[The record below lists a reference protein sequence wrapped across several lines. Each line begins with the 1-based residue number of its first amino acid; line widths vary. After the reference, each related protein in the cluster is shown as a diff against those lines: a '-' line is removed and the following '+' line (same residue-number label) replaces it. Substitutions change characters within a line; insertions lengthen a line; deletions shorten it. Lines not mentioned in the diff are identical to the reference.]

1 MRTWSVLALAIGVGV
16 GSAQVTSSPN
26 TFSAR
31 FGPPQPLPDK
41 PIANEPYSGERIRD
55 EAWTGAAG
63 VHSSSWLASREYRD
77 SAGRTRTDQSFAKT
91 RPVSGTTADRWT
103 LVTVVDPV
111 AGVRYVLDVQ
121 NKIAH
126 RQALPPAKPAK
137 KPPDYES
144 NPVPW
149 LIGADGCCGF
159 VNEPVRPASD
169 DALQWPA
176 PREFE
181 SLFPAPPRPAGPRG
195 KKLGIQTI
203 EGFRAKG
210 IRYTE
215 NGRSSGG
222 VPVKRTQEIWT
233 STELKV
239 PILSRDA
246 FQTGARITA
255 QERLIHIS
263 RTEPDPALFQ
273 VPSGYRVV
281 DETAGFAIPVR
292 Y

>member
-1 MRTWSVLALAIGVGV
+1 L
-16 GSAQVTSSPN
+16 
-26 TFSAR
+26 
-31 FGPPQPLPDK
+31 
-41 PIANEPYSGERIRD
+41 
-55 EAWTGAAG
+55 
-63 VHSSSWLASREYRD
+63 
-77 SAGRTRTDQSFAKT
+77 
-91 RPVSGTTADRWT
+91 
-103 LVTVVDPV
+103 

-149 LIGADGCCGF
+149 LIGTDGCCGF

-239 PILSRDA
+239 QILSRDA
-246 FQTGARITA
+246 FARMENT
-255 QERLIHIS
+255 ERLIHIS

-292 Y
+292 